1 MDGENIDM
9 NNEAITQHLLFHKAL
24 IDDNEGSERID
35 RYMQIL
41 ENDTDGEKLQDPE
54 DESIRSVFSLVLE
67 HGLDPWE
74 IDIRVFAKLYREKV
88 KNNMFDMIVAGK
100 LVLMA
105 WKVLRMQSDATVA
118 SGEIPVFEEDVY
130 EIEDDG
136 GSFDFEFEPLPV
148 PKIAFK
154 EAQYRFP
161 VRPVTMLELLD
172 AFEEA
177 REQAAIAQERE
188 RVRQELRAKAPK
200 KFENK
205 AHEEDDEKDI
215 ARVWELIQKLGT
227 GTIPLS
233 DLLTDDRM
241 ENITRFVSVL
251 HLVRDGK
258 INIWQDE
265 LPYGTIYI
273 EIKMDWATGSIEAL
287 PQDGIVTPKAVM

>member
-1 MDGENIDM
+1 MDGETFIANS
-9 NNEAITQHLLFHKAL
+9 EAITQHLLFHKAL

-35 RYMQIL
+35 RYMSIL
-41 ENDTDGEKLQDPE
+41 ENDTDGERLQDPE

-88 KNNMFDMIVAGK
+88 QNNMFDMIVAGK

-118 SGEIPVFEEDVY
+118 SGETPVFEEAEDIVF
-130 EIEDDG
+130 EDDG
-136 GSFDFEFEPLPV
+136 AFDVEFEPIHV

-177 REQAAIAQERE
+177 REQAAVAQERE

-215 ARVWELIQKLGT
+215 ARVWDMIQKLGT

-273 EIKMDWATGSIEAL
+273 EIKMDWATGSIETL

>member
-1 MDGENIDM
+1 MDGESM
-9 NNEAITQHLLFHKAL
+9 NFNSEAITQHLLFYKAL
-24 IDDNEGSERID
+24 IDDDEGSQRID
-35 RYMQIL
+35 RYMSIL
-41 ENDTDGEKLQDPE
+41 ESDVGGEKLQDPE

-74 IDIRVFAKLYREKV
+74 IDIRVFAKLYKEKV
-88 KNNMFDMIVAGK
+88 QNNMFDMIVAGK
-100 LVLMA
+100 LLLMA

-118 SGEIPVFEEDVY
+118 SGEAPVYVEAD
-130 EIEDDG
+130 
-136 GSFDFEFEPLPV
+136 DFEFEGVGVPIDDFEPLHI
-148 PKIAFK
+148 PKIVFK
-154 EAQYRFP
+154 EAQYRSA

-177 REQAAIAQERE
+177 REQAAIAKERE
-188 RVRQELRAKAPK
+188 RVRQELRAKTPK

-215 ARVWELIQKLGT
+215 ARVWDMIQKLGT

-233 DLLTDDRM
+233 DILTEDRM
-241 ENITRFVSVL
+241 ENITRFVAIL

-258 INIWQDE
+258 INIWQDG

-273 EIKMDWATGSIEAL
+273 EIKMDWATGSIETL
-287 PQDGIVTPKAVM
+287 PQDGIVTPRAVM

>member
-1 MDGENIDM
+1 MDGEIM
-9 NNEAITQHLLFHKAL
+9 NNSEAITQHLLFYKAM

-35 RYMQIL
+35 RYMRIL
-41 ENDTDGEKLQDPE
+41 ENDIDGEKLPDPE

-74 IDIRVFAKLYREKV
+74 IDIRVFARLYREKV
-88 KNNMFDMIVAGK
+88 QNNMFDMIVAGK
-100 LVLMA
+100 LLLMA
-105 WKVLRMQSDATVA
+105 WKVLRMQSDVTVA
-118 SGEIPVFEEDVY
+118 NGELPIRIEEDDIDT
-130 EIEDDG
+130 IE
-136 GSFDFEFEPLPV
+136 SPEPEEFETIYI
-148 PKIAFK
+148 PKISFK
-154 EAQYRFP
+154 EAKYRSS

-177 REQAAIAQERE
+177 REQAAIAKERE

-215 ARVWELIQKLGT
+215 ARVWDMIQKLGT

-233 DLLTDDRM
+233 DLLTEDRM
-241 ENITRFVSVL
+241 ENITRFVAVL

-265 LPYGTIYI
+265 LPYGAIYI
-273 EIKMDWATGSIEAL
+273 EIKMDWATGSIETL